1 MAFKVNVAGV
11 LIMICVASG
20 AELLGCG
27 ALSVA
32 VTEKANVP
40 TCVGVPDTMPSLPNV
55 SPGGSVPLAVQV

>member
-1 MAFKVNVAGV
+1 LGISGGGV

-20 AELLGCG
+20 GELVGDC

-40 TCVGVPDTMPSLPNV
+40 TCVGVPDTVPSFPKV
-55 SPGGSVPLAVQV
+55 RPGGSVPLAVQV